1 MSKRN
6 PMPVAHV
13 VLVCEDCG
21 QEITEVPLNTDRLAA
36 ALFRLRKEHA
46 KQVHGWQESMSE

>member
-46 KQVHGWQESMSE
+46 KAHHNWIEDRN